1 MKRTTRIGC
10 LALLHILHY
19 TLCKEIVATDEWT
32 LVQEGD
38 TIPAGLHVR
47 MDIFATGQKWVKLL
61 DEEDGDTNTK
71 DSSSHSSLTRLHIQE
86 DTQQQQQQET
96 NANPIRITQL
106 TDDSTLSMNTAEMSN
121 RILSN
126 FQKQQQRTT
135 HKNKV
140 ESISKLNDFSND
152 VHKDEADYM
161 TMYRTLLSLPLEEQE
176 RMGGLP
182 SLPPSLSTLLE
193 SNHTDLIV
201 DDKDLKQV
209 EEEGKF
215 IQNIRTI
222 WTQRQEELKQIQQE
236 MLVDTPTWIQ
246 DQISVIQQFVQNPLI
261 HLLELYHASTMQTE
275 SLVSSNN
282 NIVSTLHELEFQV
295 CDLDMARDF
304 HTLGGWPLLASLLL
318 MEPDLLEND
327 FIHGTHST
335 DTRRRIQDS
344 MYDNTTDGMI
354 PTAENHHH
362 YSTLTPTQA
371 IQSLTWEI
379 QGLASWVIGSS
390 VKNVEEFHS
399 WACEDLSSHFMVL
412 HSTTDSKLSSLKQQQ
427 QQQGHV
433 NITMINVLLSNL
445 ATSPALDIHSKQA
458 SRVLEPNSS
467 LEHWLLSFIRK
478 RQKEFYALGS
488 ILRGNDKAVE
498 RFMLLDGPSTLLYA
512 MEGISDLDIYH
523 STNLKKNIASVK
535 SKASNLVMDLMQ
547 SHNLNDPRL
556 LSWIIPQSDSES

>member
-1 MKRTTRIGC
+1 
-10 LALLHILHY
+10 
-19 TLCKEIVATDEWT
+19 
-32 LVQEGD
+32 
-38 TIPAGLHVR
+38 
-47 MDIFATGQKWVKLL
+47 
-61 DEEDGDTNTK
+61 
-71 DSSSHSSLTRLHIQE
+71 
-86 DTQQQQQQET
+86 
-96 NANPIRITQL
+96 
-106 TDDSTLSMNTAEMSN
+106 
-121 RILSN
+121 
-126 FQKQQQRTT
+126 
-135 HKNKV
+135 
-140 ESISKLNDFSND
+140 
-152 VHKDEADYM
+152 
-161 TMYRTLLSLPLEEQE
+161 
-176 RMGGLP
+176 MGGLP

-335 DTRRRIQDS
+335 DTRRRIQDA
-344 MYDNTTDGMI
+344 MCDNTTDGMI
-354 PTAENHHH
+354 PTTVENHHH

-371 IQSLTWEI
+371 IQSLSWEI

-412 HSTTDSKLSSLKQQQ
+412 HNTTDSKLSSLKQQQ

-433 NITMINVLLSNL
+433 NITMINVVLANL
-445 ATSPALDIHSKQA
+445 ASTLPALDIHSKA
-458 SRVLEPNSS
+458 TRILEPNSS
-467 LEHWLLSFIRK
+467 LEHRLLSFIRK

-556 LSWIIPQSDSES
+556 LPWIIPPQSDTES